1 MPLTRGS
8 RTHLSQDLFDDLN
21 RDDLPAAYFRHMNH
35 VGREVAEALTE
46 TRRPTIEQDSDSWAG
61 NAIEN
66 LHHHLDSEEAWLVIE
81 RLVAAAANSRDLSS
95 IGAGPL
101 EDLMRVDGGRFVDRL
116 GELVGRDDRWAY
128 AAGTMYETS
137 APAAASVIGSIRDS
151 HGRTWKEFGEH
162 LDAML
167 AADQP

>member
-116 GELVGRDDRWAY
+116 GELVGRDDRWAD
-128 AAGTMYETS
+128 AARAVDETS
-137 APAAASVIGSIRDS
+137 APAGASGVGGNRDS
-151 HGRTWKEFGEH
+151 RGRACEGIGGH
-162 LDAML
+162 
-167 AADQP
+167 